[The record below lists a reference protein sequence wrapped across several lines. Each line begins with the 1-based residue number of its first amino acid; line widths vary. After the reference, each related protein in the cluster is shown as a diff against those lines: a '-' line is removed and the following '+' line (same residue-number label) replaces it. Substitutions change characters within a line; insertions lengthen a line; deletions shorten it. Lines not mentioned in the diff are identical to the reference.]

1 MKQNLHTP
9 DGVRDIYNSQCERKL
24 YLEQKLFSVLTG
36 YGYHPIETPSFEF
49 FDIFGKEVGT
59 TPSRDLYKFFDR
71 EGNTLVLRP
80 DITPSIAR
88 SAAKYYMDND
98 MPLRFCYKG
107 NTFINHHSLRGR
119 MKECTQLGAE
129 FMGDNS
135 VDADAEIL
143 SMIVDCLHAAGLK
156 EFQISVGHADIFKGL
171 AQAAALSDEETEQ
184 LRELLSNKNF
194 YAVEEFVAKRSLP
207 DDLTRCFGI
216 LRCMYTS
223 AEELSKFQQA
233 AQAYPTVYQALKRLE
248 ELQKMLLLYGID
260 EYVSLEPGM
269 VSEYHYYTGV
279 LLAGYTY
286 GTGEPIV
293 KGGRYDELLPM
304 FGKDSP
310 AIGFAIVIDQLLEA
324 IQRQRIDVPI
334 THGTQL
340 IIYDE
345 THREEAIVAARK
357 LRSTG
362 GKAELLRADAAADA
376 HSYEQYAAENH
387 ITRINWMTTEKEND

>member
-9 DGVRDIYNSQCERKL
+9 EGVRDIYGMECERKL

-59 TPSRDLYKFFDR
+59 IPSKDLYKFFDR

-88 SAAKYYMDND
+88 SAAKYYMDKD
-98 MPLRFCYKG
+98 MPLHFCYKG

-129 FMGDNS
+129 LMGDDT

-143 SMIVDCLHAAGLK
+143 SMIVDCLQAAGLK
-156 EFQISVGHADIFKGL
+156 EFQISVGHAGIFQGL
-171 AQAAALSDEETEQ
+171 AEAAGFSTEETDE
-184 LRELLSNKNF
+184 LRSLLSNKNF
-194 YAVEEFVAKRSLP
+194 YGVEEFVGRHDLP
-207 DDLTRCFGI
+207 DNLRACFGI

-223 AEELSKFQQA
+223 ADELGGFLQA
-233 AQAYPTVYQALKRLE
+233 AREYEKVYTALKRLE
-248 ELQKMLLLYGID
+248 ELQKLLLIYGID
-260 EYVSLEPGM
+260 DYVSFEPGV
-269 VSEYHYYTGV
+269 VSDYHYYTGI
-279 LLAGYTY
+279 LLTGYTF

-304 FGKDSP
+304 FGKNAA
-310 AIGFAIVIDQLLEA
+310 AIGFVVVVDQLLEA
-324 IQRQRIDVPI
+324 MARQNLELPI
-334 THGTQL
+334 THHTQL
-340 IIYDE
+340 IVYSASHHEDAVIL
-345 THREEAIVAARK
+345 ARK
-357 LRSTG
+357 ARSAG
-362 GKAELLRADAAADA
+362 GRAELIRFDEQKGRGT
-376 HSYEQYAAENH
+376 YEEYA
-387 ITRINWMTTEKEND
+387 KENQIARITWLI

>member
-9 DGVRDIYNSQCERKL
+9 EGVRDIYGMECERKL

-49 FDIFGKEVGT
+49 FDIFGKEIGT
-59 TPSRDLYKFFDR
+59 TPSNDLYKFFDR

-88 SAAKYYMDND
+88 SAAKYYVDEE

-129 FMGDNS
+129 LMSDPS

-156 EFQISVGHADIFKGL
+156 EFQISVGHAGIYQGL
-171 AQAAALSDEETEQ
+171 VAAAGFTEDETAE
-184 LRELLSNKNF
+184 LYGLLSNKNF
-194 YAVEEFVAKRSLP
+194 FGVEEFIGSHDLP
-207 DDLTRCFGI
+207 EDLRTCFGI

-223 AEELSKFQQA
+223 GEELTQFMEAAKNYEMIRSALERLIALQQ
-233 AQAYPTVYQALKRLE
+233 
-248 ELQKMLLLYGID
+248 MLLIYGI
-260 EYVSLEPGM
+260 EAYVSFEPGM
-269 VSEYHYYTGV
+269 VSDYQYYTGI
-279 LLAGYTY
+279 LLSGYTF

-304 FGKDSP
+304 FGKESA
-310 AIGFAIVIDQLLEA
+310 AIGFVVVIDQLLEA
-324 IQRQRIDVPI
+324 ITRQKIEVPL
-334 THGTQL
+334 THHTQL
-340 IIYDE
+340 IVYHPSHHEDAVVLAKKARSAGGSAELICYDE
-345 THREEAIVAARK
+345 NKGRDAYE
-357 LRSTG
+357 
-362 GKAELLRADAAADA
+362 DYAAANRIA
-376 HSYEQYAAENH
+376 R
-387 ITRINWMTTEKEND
+387 ITWLV

>member
-9 DGVRDIYNSQCERKL
+9 EGVRDIYGAECERKL

-88 SAAKYYMDND
+88 SAAKYYMDEE

-107 NTFINHHSLRGR
+107 STFINHHSLRGR

-129 FMGDNS
+129 LMGDNT

-143 SMIVDCLHAAGLK
+143 SMIVDCLQAAGLK
-156 EFQISVGHADIFKGL
+156 EFQISVGHAGIFKGL
-171 AQAAALSDEETEQ
+171 VEAAGFSEEETAE
-184 LRELLSNKNF
+184 LHDLLSNKNF
-194 YAVEEFVAKRSLP
+194 YGVEAFVNSRNLP
-207 DDLTRCFGI
+207 EELGTCFGI
-216 LRCMYTS
+216 LRCMYIS
-223 AEELSKFQQA
+223 AEELAQFKQA
-233 AQAYPTVYQALKRLE
+233 AQHFETVYAALEQLE
-248 ELQKMLLLYGID
+248 QLQQMLLIYGID
-260 EYVSLEPGM
+260 DYVSFEPGM
-269 VSEYHYYTGV
+269 VSDYHYYTGI
-279 LLAGYTY
+279 LLNGYTF

-304 FGKDSP
+304 FGKNAA
-310 AIGFAIVIDQLLEA
+310 AIGFVVVVDQLLEA
-324 IQRQRIDVPI
+324 ITRQNIEVPL
-334 THGTQL
+334 THHTQL
-340 IIYDE
+340 IVYCASQREDAVILARKARSAGGRAELIRYDE
-345 THREEAIVAARK
+345 KRGREGYERY
-357 LRSTG
+357 
-362 GKAELLRADAAADA
+362 AAANQIA
-376 HSYEQYAAENH
+376 R
-387 ITRINWMTTEKEND
+387 ITWLV

>member
-9 DGVRDIYNSQCERKL
+9 EGVRDIYNDECERKL

-59 TPSRDLYKFFDR
+59 TPSKDLYKFFDR

-88 SAAKYYMDND
+88 SAAKYYMDEE

-129 FMGDNS
+129 LMGADT

-143 SMIVDCLHAAGLK
+143 SMIVDCLQAAGLK
-156 EFQISVGHADIFKGL
+156 EFQISVGHADIFNGL
-171 AQAAALSDEETEQ
+171 IEAAGFSDEEAKE
-184 LRELLSNKNF
+184 LRGLLSNKNF
-194 YAVEEFVAKRSLP
+194 FGVEEFARSRNLP
-207 DDLTRCFGI
+207 EDLRTCFGV

-223 AEELSKFQQA
+223 AEELKQFQEA
-233 AQAYPTVYQALKRLE
+233 AKNYETICAALQRLE
-248 ELQKMLLLYGID
+248 QLQELLLLYGID
-260 EYVSLEPGM
+260 GYVSFEPGM
-269 VSEYHYYTGV
+269 VSDYHYYTGI
-279 LLAGYTY
+279 LLAGYTF

-293 KGGRYDELLPM
+293 KGGRYDKLLPM
-304 FGKDSP
+304 FGKDTA
-310 AIGFAIVIDQLLEA
+310 AIGFAVVVNQLLEA
-324 IQRQRIDVPI
+324 IMRQNIDVPI
-334 THGTQL
+334 TRSTQL
-340 IIYDE
+340 IIYTKEHQED
-345 THREEAIVAARK
+345 AVVSARK
-357 LRSTG
+357 ARTAG
-362 GKAELLRADAAADA
+362 GRVELMRFDEAKGKDA
-376 HSYEQYAAENH
+376 YENYASANH
-387 ITRINWMTTEKEND
+387 ISRITWLV